1 MIALWKDNDPNKS
14 LDLYPDSSIALE
26 YNNPL
31 FSTIGD
37 LGKTYTY
44 PFKIPRTPKNEVDLD
59 FPNYLK
65 VVPWLRPKYTLV
77 YAGVPLFAGEVIIR
91 SAGEDFIEINFSVN
105 RRESWIF
112 DTKMTDLFLG
122 YKFQQITNSTQT
134 IGMRLNVNSSIAIPV
149 IKGAA
154 CVINGK
160 IYESGLIN
168 GTVINV
174 LNALATVI
182 NADTA
187 VNNCIATVVLGY
199 IPLVGS
205 YLVLT
210 RVNAAKDFWAY
221 PFVNYYDVKN
231 NDNQYSLW
239 FRYASYSNAH
249 WAFLDAEGKAFI
261 DEVMSNPDDYDYLYP
276 EIIILPKQDSDYSHG
291 LNRHEGGEYYIGD
304 DASVVSPQLKLLAAL
319 KRICDY
325 HSFKLNTDFFT
336 QTKFAKLLIINNHSN
351 ITLGFDGVAAR
362 TYHEQLF
369 FFAHKYPNMTFAEF
383 LEALQKLFCLYI
395 YFDFAKRELV
405 IRSAVDVLSD
415 NSLQEIRLADTAKN
429 YTIEAYPEQKDGFL
443 FKIAK
448 PTVNSNY
455 KRFPTQNE
463 RFYKE
468 LKIEPAK
475 RNIGANLTIPSPIYS
490 ESGGN
495 YNATNQESVF
505 VGLWGN
511 LPQQDQITLSYSY
524 SNIPVDTI
532 DWIWNQWTPFSGL
545 SFYKGFVDGK
555 PVTVNATDEVV
566 LSWGDVTTKID
577 GKEVTQK
584 GLYSEYWQKWV
595 TFLQSTQVVK
605 RFLYLD
611 VVQLANLRLD
621 KKIRI
626 DNQTYLIKKIRVG
639 LGSKGIKPAE
649 VELLSVF

>member
-1 MIALWKDNDPNKS
+1 MIALWKDNDPQKS
-14 LDLYPDSSIALE
+14 LDLYPDSSITLE

-44 PFKIPRTPKNEVDLD
+44 PFKIPRTPKNEVDLY

-65 VVPWLRPKYTLV
+65 VSPWIRPKYTLV

-91 SAGEDFIEINFSVN
+91 SAGTDFIEINFSVN
-105 RRESWIF
+105 RREAWIF
-112 DTKMTDLFLG
+112 DTKMPDLFLG
-122 YKFQQITNSTQT
+122 YKFQQVTNSTQT
-134 IGMRLNVNSSIAIPV
+134 IGMRLHGNQAVAMPV
-149 IKGAA
+149 IKGSA

-168 GTVINV
+168 GTIPDV

-182 NADTA
+182 NAATA
-187 VNNCIATVVLGY
+187 VTNCTATVTAGLL
-199 IPLVGS
+199 PLVSS

-210 RVNAAKDFWAY
+210 RVDATKEFWAY

-249 WAFLDAEGKAFI
+249 FAFLDAQGKAFI

-276 EIIILPKQDSDYSHG
+276 EIILLPKQDSDYPHG
-291 LNRHEGGEYYIGD
+291 LNRHEEGEYSID
-304 DASVVSPQLKLLAAL
+304 DNASVVSPQLKLLPGL
-319 KRICDY
+319 QRICDY
-325 HSFKLNTDFFT
+325 NNFALNTDFFT
-336 QTKFAKLLIINNHSN
+336 QNKFANLLIINNHSN
-351 ITLGFDGVAAR
+351 ITEGFFSSR

-369 FFAHKYPNMTFAEF
+369 FFAHKCPNMTFAEF

-415 NSLQEIRLADTAKN
+415 NSLQEIRLSDTAKD
-429 YTIEAYPEQKDGFL
+429 YTIEVYPEQKDGFL
-443 FKIAK
+443 FKMAK
-448 PTVNSNY
+448 PSVNSNY
-455 KRFPTQNE
+455 KKFSTQNE
-463 RFYKE
+463 RFYRE
-468 LKIEPAK
+468 LKIAPAK
-475 RNIGANLTIPSPIYS
+475 RNIGANLTMPSPIYS
-490 ESGGN
+490 ESGGS
-495 YNATNQESVF
+495 YNATKQESVF

-511 LPQQDQITLSYSY
+511 VPQQDQITLSYGY
-524 SNIPVDTI
+524 SDVPVGTI

-584 GLYSEYWQKWV
+584 GLYSEYWQKWF

-626 DNQTYLIKKIRVG
+626 DNQTYLIKKLRVG
-639 LGSKGIKPAE
+639 LGSKGIKPSE